1 MKAPKILSRQL
12 KTLSQINRS
21 AKLFLSMTIMHG
33 LFMAGWGLF
42 FNLYILESGFGR
54 DLLGLVN
61 SAAPAAVFLFGLP
74 MGLVSDRIG
83 RKRSLIIGQ
92 VIWLLGYTTALFM
105 KSPTLIVAA
114 IFIGGAGDAL
124 FIVSISPLL
133 AKLSKKGSRALLFSL
148 NAAFMTLSHM
158 VGSYI
163 GGQMPRWYQNTF
175 GIPASTAENYHAVIL
190 TGVIL
195 TFLSFIPMFM
205 IRIPQDGKGKDANGK
220 VVEPVDLRKTLKG
233 MQDILRNKDVWKF
246 FLPNLSTGMGAALI
260 VPYFNLFFVEK
271 FNLSDSNL
279 GLIFS
284 LAALLTGVSTLL
296 GPRLANWLGGRIRAV
311 VFTQLTSL
319 IFLLMLGFAPWFGA
333 VAIGFLMRGAL
344 MNMVGPLYESFSMEQ
359 FKESEQGAFSSIQ
372 VLSWELGWA
381 IGPFISGLVQARYG
395 YTPLFVATFILYSLA
410 NLMTW
415 RFFRHRD
422 DQQQAPQPLA
432 YQGT

>member
-1 MKAPKILSRQL
+1 MKTPTILSRQL
-12 KTLSQINRS
+12 KTLSQIDRS

-42 FNLYILESGFGR
+42 FNLYILESGYGR
-54 DLLGLVN
+54 DLLGMVN

-83 RKRSLIIGQ
+83 RKRALIIGQ
-92 VIWLLGYTTALFM
+92 IVWLMGYTIALFM

-114 IFIGGAGDAL
+114 IFIGGAGDSL

-148 NAAFMTLSHM
+148 NAGFMTLSHM

-163 GGQMPRWYQNTF
+163 GGQMPQWYQNIL

-195 TFLSFIPMFM
+195 TFLSFIPMLM
-205 IRIPQDGKGKDANGK
+205 IQIPQDGNGKDVNGK
-220 VVEPVDLRKTLKG
+220 VVEPVDLRKTLKD
-233 MQDILRNKDVWKF
+233 MQNILHNKDVWRF
-246 FLPNLSTGMGAALI
+246 FLPNLCIGLGAALI

-271 FNLSDSNL
+271 FSLSDQNL

-284 LAALLTGVSTLL
+284 LAALLTGISTLL
-296 GPRLANWLGGRIRAV
+296 SSRLADWLGGRIRAV
-311 VFTQLTSL
+311 VFTQVTSL
-319 IFLLMLGFAPWFGA
+319 VFLLLLGFAPWFGLAA
-333 VAIGFLMRGAL
+333 VGFLMRGAL
-344 MNMVGPLYESFSMEQ
+344 MNMVNPLFESFSMEQ

-381 IGPFISGLVQARYG
+381 IGPFISGLVQAQYG
-395 YTPLFVATFILYSLA
+395 YTPLFVTTFILYGLGNA
-410 NLMTW
+410 MIW

-422 DQQQAPQPLA
+422 DHQQIPQPLV